1 MHYDLPET
9 VNVPQPAVAFTLTR
23 PGLVKLLLVGEDPGR
38 LFASGEI
45 AVEGDASGFARLV
58 SVLDEPD
65 PGFAIV
71 TP

>member
-1 MHYDLPET
+1 
-9 VNVPQPAVAFTLTR
+9 R